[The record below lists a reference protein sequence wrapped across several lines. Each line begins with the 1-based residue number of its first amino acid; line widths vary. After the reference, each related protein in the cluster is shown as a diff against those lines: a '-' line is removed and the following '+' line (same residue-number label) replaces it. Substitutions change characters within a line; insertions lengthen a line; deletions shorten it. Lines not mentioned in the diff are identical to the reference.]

1 MATKGFIPTFEIYK
15 GSENITA
22 RFQDRAISIVVSLA
36 SGRGDQDTCDIIVD
50 DREWLIATPRKG
62 DRLSVYLGYEG
73 IGTTFMGAFEVNR
86 INFSFPPKQ
95 ITVSCTAAS
104 SLNDL
109 KSTVIAAHDD
119 KTVEQILAEAGQKI
133 GFKADVH
140 SSIADNKIPF
150 LNQSMSFGALIGRLE
165 QHYDAVAKIND
176 GKVSLTPRTG
186 GSSVSGFSLPTY
198 VLGPEAFAELNVM
211 VDASN
216 EYAQTSASYVDKTT
230 KKTVWLDEKSKLPD
244 LSTTAEHK
252 ITQQFNSEGE
262 ARKAAEST
270 QAQLDRSTG
279 KISGRLAEGDPW
291 CRDGQRFVVTQC
303 RDGINGSYLLDVVVH
318 SYTKSGALTTSF
330 SGTAGV
336 NGLAA
341 EFQAGETPNDFVVLP
356 PGMVFGQVLPAPK
369 NTLENPF
376 NSVPS
381 MVGQPAPI
389 LE

>member
-22 RFQDRAISIVVSLA
+22 RFQDRAVSITVTLA
-36 SGRGDQDTCDIIVD
+36 SGRGEQDACDIILD
-50 DREWLIATPRKG
+50 DREWKIATPRKG
-62 DRLSVYLGYEG
+62 DRLQVYLGYEG
-73 IGTTFMGAFEVNR
+73 IGTTFMGNFEVNS
-86 INFSFPPKQ
+86 INFSFVPKA
-95 ITVSCTAAS
+95 ITVRCTAAS

-140 SSIADNKIPF
+140 SSIADNKVPF

-176 GKVSLTPRTG
+176 GNVSLTPRAG
-186 GSSVSGFSLPTY
+186 GFSVSGFSLPTY
-198 VLGPEAFAELNVM
+198 VLGPEAFADLNVM
-211 VDASN
+211 VDAAS
-216 EYAQTSASYVDKTT
+216 EYAQTSASYMDKTT
-230 KKTVWLDEKSKLPD
+230 KKIVWLDEKSKLSD
-244 LSTTAEHK
+244 LSTDAKFK
-252 ITQQFNSEGE
+252 IGQQFNSEGE

-270 QAQLDRSTG
+270 QAQLDRATG
-279 KISGRLAEGDPW
+279 KISGRFSEGDPW
-291 CRDGQRFVVTQC
+291 CRDGQRIVVTNT
-303 RDGINGSYLLDVVVH
+303 RDGIDGSYLLDVVVH

-336 NGLAA
+336 NGLA
-341 EFQAGETPNDFVVLP
+341 EEYQEGNNSSEFVVLP